1 MKTQMLFRSFVAV
14 AALAVAATLAAQ
26 DLGTVRARMAQRLP
40 QIDALKQQGALGED
54 NRGYLSVREAKGDAN
69 TVSAEENKD
78 RGVVYEAI
86 AKQTGSTSDAVGRAR
101 AKQIAA
107 GSAPGVWL
115 QKEDGS
121 WYRK

>member
-1 MKTQMLFRSFVAV
+1 MKTLFQSLLVGV
-14 AALAVAATLAAQ
+14 TLLLAATLQAQ
-26 DLGTVRARMAQRLP
+26 DLGAVRARMAQRLP

-54 NRGYLSVREAKGDAN
+54 NRGYLSVRENKAN
-69 TVSAEENKD
+69 AGSLAAEDNRD

-107 GSAPGVWL
+107 SSAPGVWL

>member
-1 MKTQMLFRSFVAV
+1 MKMLFHSLFVCV
-14 AALAVAATLAAQ
+14 TLALAATLQAQ
-26 DLGTVRARMAQRLP
+26 DLGAVRARMAQRLP

-54 NRGYLSVREAKGDAN
+54 NRGYLSVRESKGDAG
-69 TVSAEENKD
+69 TVAADENRD
-78 RGVVYEAI
+78 RGVVYGAI

-107 GSAPGVWL
+107 ASAAGVWL
-115 QKEDGS
+115 QKEDGT

>member
-1 MKTQMLFRSFVAV
+1 MKTVFHSLILGL
-14 AALAVAATLAAQ
+14 ALLVAATLQAQ
-26 DLGTVRARMAQRLP
+26 DLGAVRARMAQRLP

-54 NRGYLSVREAKGDAN
+54 NRGYLSVRENQGNAAAV
-69 TVSAEENKD
+69 TAEENRD

-107 GSAPGVWL
+107 GSASGVWL